1 MVRVAPNVKNLW
13 EEILRIFEKV
23 HALVMPHKH
32 ELTSVV
38 YFFYCTNFMLYITL
52 SLLDYL
58 LRSKVGHSELTSI
71 FLPFYRYVVF
81 VSD

>member
-1 MVRVAPNVKNLW
+1 MRVAPNVKNLW

-38 YFFYCTNFMLYITL
+38 YFFIVPILCSILLY
-52 SLLDYL
+52 
-58 LRSKVGHSELTSI
+58 
-71 FLPFYRYVVF
+71 P
-81 VSD
+81 